1 MDAWTSGGSWLLE
14 SKHDMISSGTDDGSS
29 PAIRSEDPAS
39 RGGAPDSLS
48 VSSLNIRLAHTAR
61 AFVLP
66 GLLALTGMAS
76 PAAQTRSVYKITGT
90 GDSAMND
97 STGRM
102 SSMVSLVL
110 RRSGILFLLAFA
122 LLAQSAWAQRI
133 GPLVPDDPQRSKAS
147 SAERKEAVRP
157 PSLQLS
163 LSPPAAVALP
173 PLGPNDL
180 QRLQPQ
186 EGRPPLIGVH
196 RRLPAEAVTRSFS
209 GGAVKTTAE
218 GAWQSTAVGRLWR
231 LKMTSPSARAMRIHF
246 RDFAIGAGSL
256 WLYSASGQVVGPYT
270 GSGLYGDGDFWS
282 GIVFGDSLTIEYMP
296 DWASAGEAVPFQIV
310 EISHI
315 WDDAFGGGVEGG
327 VRWPQGALGSS
338 DRRGSVKALP
348 GRIDL
353 AVGTPSKRA
362 RLTKATQAI
371 PLVERS
377 SSLQPPRREL
387 TPGRPVPFRL
397 GPYANPTLVTF
408 GDSGQLEVP
417 EDATRVTFTLES
429 DADLEL
435 LVRYGKDPEL
445 QDGRPVSDHS
455 HRNRTG
461 NERIVITPESDPPLR
476 AGTYFVAIAVRTTG
490 VVVEGTLTAEV
501 ERAGEPPPTSDGT
514 LTPGQPVSFQ
524 RGPTNTPPTI
534 YFGSNSFRLEV
545 PEDASRVTF
554 TLESDVDVE
563 LFVRYGEDNAVQ
575 DRSLVTDHRS
585 RNPAGNERILITPR
599 SDPPL
604 RAGTY
609 FVSIALLDTGVVAN
623 CTLTAEVELD
633 EEDQTPISGGTLTP
647 GQPAD
652 FRLGPVDSP
661 ILFNRDRSFRLEV
674 PEAAS
679 RITFTLESVDPD
691 VDVDLYVRF
700 GEDNMIQNGRPVFD
714 HRSQKLT
721 GSERI
726 GITRRSDPPLRA
738 GTYFV
743 SVLVFA
749 TGVVAE
755 GTLTATVETD
765 AADCHLDV
773 TCYPEWSSS
782 AAGVARILI
791 ETSEGSR
798 SCSGTLLNNSREDS
812 TPYFLTAAHCVA
824 TEEEARSVMAFWH
837 YQTQTCNGELPDILS
852 VPRTMGAS
860 LLSTL
865 GGGLIEGRAHPD
877 GDMTLLGLEGDLPDG
892 VMFQG
897 WDADPQPVGTQVTGI
912 HHPGSADWDFFKRI
926 SFGQIIPDPGFGTS
940 DDVHAIVSWPPGQ
953 GYTEGGSSGSA
964 LFSSPGT
971 VVGALSFG
979 EGARDNAC
987 RIGSPLLDGY
997 THFSVVYPYIRQ
1009 FIDSASPLPPG
1020 QPAAFRL
1027 GPVDAPTLFRGD
1039 NSFRLEVPEN
1049 ATRVTFTLES
1059 IDPDVNVDLYVRYG
1073 EDNAIQDG
1081 NVVSDYSSEG
1091 STGNEQIVVT
1101 RQSDPP
1107 LRAGTYFVSLMLR
1120 TTGAV
1125 AEVTVTAEFD
1135 APPPTGGQ
1143 IYYFPHLAVG
1153 QKWQTTITYINYSS
1167 QEVRCTTEFLSDQG
1181 TPLMV
1186 SFADKGTVPSRTDV
1200 LLPGGSVHQETNVE
1214 LNAPFAP
1221 GWARATCSGPVK
1233 ASLLF
1238 RLHNSEGVP
1247 IAEGGVNA
1255 AAVPATR
1262 FVTFAEQGEGK
1273 QGTGVAYA
1281 NPSATEAV
1289 VTFTAR
1295 DADGQMLAS
1304 VDKNLSPNGHAAQN
1318 MAPLFALSSFTGS
1331 LEVTSTAP
1339 IVSLSINAEAAPV
1352 FSSLPPGELDA
1363 AAQGSTTYYFPHL
1376 AVGQKWQTTITY
1388 INYSSQEV
1396 RCQTDF
1402 ISDHGSPLMVSFAA
1416 LGTVVSR
1423 PDVLLPG
1430 GSVHQETNVELNAP
1444 FAPGWAR
1451 ATCSGP
1457 VKASLLFRLHNS
1469 EGVPIAEGGV
1479 NAAAVP
1485 ATRFVTFAEQ
1495 GEGKQGTGV
1504 AYANPSPTEAVVTF
1518 TAKDALGQTLASVD
1532 KTLLSNEH
1540 AAQNMA
1546 PLFALSSFTGSLEVT
1561 STVPIVSLS
1570 INAEAAPVF
1579 SSLPPGE
1586 LDAAPDI
1593 PDPMFAPANE
1603 AAFND
1608 LVVGK
1613 RISSGVPNYYSD
1625 FVSPGRFRETEG
1637 ADTYTG
1643 SYTYRNTGSNTG
1655 TVTLNYD
1662 DGDRCTFHLTFASA
1676 TAGTGTFTC
1685 NDGESGEFNWR
1696 LVEIPASAGAPD
1708 LVVQTPSVS
1717 DSNPNAGES
1726 FTLSAAV
1733 RNQGNGRSAS
1743 TTLRHYRSS
1752 DETISTSDTAVGTD
1766 AVGGLAASGT
1776 SAESISLTAPSTAG
1790 TYYYGAC
1797 VDPVSGES
1805 NSQNNCSTAVRV
1817 TVSQMEVVGTR
1828 YEVGDVITTVPDP
1841 LPDAFPGGQLL
1852 PPGGGLG
1859 QFVRQGTNW
1868 SFSSGPGGYFEIGDY
1883 RYTCDFFLCGVV
1895 NRVVTF
1901 GTIVET
1907 SIQIESAGFDL
1918 AAINRYSPEGI
1929 VFANDR
1935 FFVVDGRP
1943 WVYAYTASGQHDA
1956 ASGFALDSANFNATG
1971 ITFANDRF
1979 FVVDRGGDK
1988 VYAYQSTGQRDAASD
2003 FALDS
2008 ANWDA
2013 TGITFANN
2021 RFFVA
2026 DWPGNKVY
2034 AYQSSGQRDAASDF
2048 ALDSDNMTANGIT
2061 FANNRFYVVDL
2072 VGNKVYAYQ
2081 SSGQRDAA
2089 SDFALDSG
2097 NWGAAGITFA
2107 NDRFFVVDRD
2117 RDKVYAYS
2125 AGAGPGTTDSQPSFG
2140 SATASDQSYQAGTAI
2155 SPLTLPAATGGD
2167 GNPDLQPRSQRAR
2180 LELQPRHPPADRHTD
2195 NCRHVQHDV
2204 HGAGCR
2210 RRHQH
2215 PHLHHHRGHH
2225 ADDHCRSG
2233 CCVGYGQ
2240 R

>member
-1 MDAWTSGGSWLLE
+1 
-14 SKHDMISSGTDDGSS
+14 
-29 PAIRSEDPAS
+29 
-39 RGGAPDSLS
+39 
-48 VSSLNIRLAHTAR
+48 
-61 AFVLP
+61 
-66 GLLALTGMAS
+66 
-76 PAAQTRSVYKITGT
+76 
-90 GDSAMND
+90 
-97 STGRM
+97 
-102 SSMVSLVL
+102 MVSLVL

-163 LSPPAAVALP
+163 LPSPAAVALP

-196 RRLPAEAVTRSFS
+196 RRLPAGAVTRSFS

-256 WLYSASGQVVGPYT
+256 WLHSASGQVVGPYT

-296 DWASAGEAVPFQIV
+296 DGASAKEAAPFQIV

-338 DRRGSVKALP
+338 NRRGSLKPLP
-348 GRIDL
+348 DRINV
-353 AVGTPSKRA
+353 AVGTQLKKS
-362 RLTKATQAI
+362 RLTKAIQ
-371 PLVERS
+371 LVERS
-377 SSLQPPRREL
+377 ASLQQPRPKAARPL
-387 TPGRPVPFRL
+387 TPGRPVSFSR
-397 GPYANPTLVTF
+397 GPVDSSTLF
-408 GDSGQLEVP
+408 HGDFSYQLEVP

-429 DADLEL
+429 DADVGL
-435 LVRYGKDPEL
+435 LVRYGEDNEL
-445 QDGRPVSDHS
+445 ENGRLVFDY
-455 HRNRTG
+455 G
-461 NERIVITPESDPPLR
+461 ANEVFAGTEEIVITPQSDPPLQ
-476 AGTYFVAIAVRTTG
+476 AGTYFVSVVVFATG
-490 VVVEGTLTAEV
+490 VVVNCKLTATV
-501 ERAGEPPPTSDGT
+501 EPEGVAPPPTSDNT

-524 RGPTNTPPTI
+524 RGPRDSPTLF
-534 YFGSNSFRLEV
+534 FGPNSFRLEV

-563 LFVRYGEDNAVQ
+563 LVVRYGEDNAVE
-575 DRSLVTDHRS
+575 DRLVVTDHRS

-604 RAGTY
+604 RSGTY
-609 FVSIALLDTGVVAN
+609 FVSVIVWATGVVAN

-633 EEDQTPISGGTLTP
+633 GEDQTPISGGTLTP

-661 ILFNRDRSFRLEV
+661 MLFNRDRSFRLEA
-674 PEAAS
+674 PEDAS

-714 HRSQKLT
+714 HLSQKLT

-743 SVLVFA
+743 SVLVFD

-765 AADCHLDV
+765 AADCHLDA

-782 AAGVARILI
+782 ASGVALI
-791 ETSEGSR
+791 AFETSEGGSR
-798 SCSGTLLNNSREDS
+798 FCSGTLLNNRRQDL
-812 TPYFLTAAHCVA
+812 TPYFLTAAHCVD
-824 TEEEARSVMAFWH
+824 TEEEARSVTAFWL
-837 YQTQTCNGELPDILS
+837 YQTQTCNGELPDLQS
-852 VPRTMGAS
+852 VPITEGAS
-860 LLSTL
+860 LLSTTGFREL
-865 GGGLIEGRAHPD
+865 YDPE
-877 GDMTLLGLEGDLPDG
+877 GDMTLLQLEGDLPDG

-897 WDADPQPVGTQVTGI
+897 WDADPQPIGSQVTGI
-912 HHPGSADWDFFKRI
+912 HHPGSDDWGFFKRI
-926 SFGQIIPDPGFGTS
+926 SFGQIIPDQDRGTS
-940 DDVHAIVSWPPGQ
+940 DDVYAIVRYTQ
-953 GYTEGGSSGSA
+953 GLIEGGSSGSA
-964 LFSSPGT
+964 LFSSPET
-971 VVGALSFG
+971 VVGVQSFG
-979 EGARDNAC
+979 PPNVYDCSDAFFYSGT
-987 RIGSPLLDGY
+987 
-997 THFSVVYPYIRQ
+997 THFSVFYPYIRQ
-1009 FIDSASPLPPG
+1009 FIDSASPLTPG

-1027 GPVDAPTLFRGD
+1027 GPVDAPMLFSGD
-1039 NSFRLEVPEN
+1039 SSFQVEVPEG

-1153 QKWQTTITYINYSS
+1153 ASWQTTITYINYSAE
-1167 QEVRCTTEFLSDQG
+1167 EVSCRTDFLSDQG

-1255 AAVPATR
+1255 AAVPATL

-1281 NPSATEAV
+1281 NPSPTEAV
-1289 VTFTAR
+1289 ITFTAR

-1318 MAPLFALSSFTGS
+1318 MAALFALSSFTGS

-1376 AVGQKWQTTITY
+1376 AVGASWQTTITY
-1388 INYSSQEV
+1388 INYSPQEV
-1396 RCQTDF
+1396 TCQTEF
-1402 ISDHGSPLMVSFAA
+1402 LSDQGTPLMVSFADK
-1416 LGTVVSR
+1416 GTVPSR
-1423 PDVLLPG
+1423 TDVLLPG

-1479 NAAAVP
+1479 NATAVP
-1485 ATRFVTFAEQ
+1485 VTRFVTFAEQ
-1495 GEGKQGTGV
+1495 GAGQFGTGV
-1504 AYANPSPTEAVVTF
+1504 AYANPSDTATLVTF
-1518 TAKDALGQTLASVD
+1518 TARDADGEVLASVD
-1532 KTLLSNEH
+1532 KNLSPNGH

-1546 PLFALSSFTGSLEVT
+1546 ALFALSSFTGSLEIT
-1561 STVPIVSLS
+1561 STEPIVSLS

-1593 PDPMFAPANE
+1593 PGEMLAPANE

-1608 LVVGK
+1608 LFVGK
-1613 RISSGVPNYYSD
+1613 RVATNFPTVYAD
-1625 FVSPGRFRETEG
+1625 FVSPGRFRETAG
-1637 ADTYTG
+1637 TATSTG

-1655 TVTLNYD
+1655 TVTFNYD
-1662 DGDRCTFHLTFASA
+1662 DGDRCTASLTFASA
-1676 TAGTGTFTC
+1676 MAGTATFTC
-1685 NDGESGEFNWR
+1685 NDGSSAAYDWR
-1696 LVEIPASAGAPD
+1696 LVEIPPDDGDGDGDTNGVCATGSTIESGSECALQYPQDPQGSPDAGR
-1708 LVVQTPSVS
+1708 Q
-1717 DSNPNAGES
+1717 
-1726 FTLSAAV
+1726 F
-1733 RNQGNGRSAS
+1733 GRF
-1743 TTLRHYRSS
+1743 
-1752 DETISTSDTAVGTD
+1752 AVGVQLGSEKGCLYIGARFLACGSSSISRDLTFTT
-1766 AVGGLAASGT
+1766 GSGNEYSFGFAASKIED
-1776 SAESISLTAPSTAG
+1776 SSSWRISKLSI
-1790 TYYYGAC
+1790 
-1797 VDPVSGES
+1797 
-1805 NSQNNCSTAVRV
+1805 
-1817 TVSQMEVVGTR
+1817 
-1828 YEVGDVITTVPDP
+1828 
-1841 LPDAFPGGQLL
+1841 
-1852 PPGGGLG
+1852 
-1859 QFVRQGTNW
+1859 
-1868 SFSSGPGGYFEIGDY
+1868 
-1883 RYTCDFFLCGVV
+1883 
-1895 NRVVTF
+1895 
-1901 GTIVET
+1901 
-1907 SIQIESAGFDL
+1907 
-1918 AAINRYSPEGI
+1918 
-1929 VFANDR
+1929 
-1935 FFVVDGRP
+1935 
-1943 WVYAYTASGQHDA
+1943 
-1956 ASGFALDSANFNATG
+1956 
-1971 ITFANDRF
+1971 
-1979 FVVDRGGDK
+1979 
-1988 VYAYQSTGQRDAASD
+1988 
-2003 FALDS
+2003 
-2008 ANWDA
+2008 
-2013 TGITFANN
+2013 
-2021 RFFVA
+2021 
-2026 DWPGNKVY
+2026 
-2034 AYQSSGQRDAASDF
+2034 
-2048 ALDSDNMTANGIT
+2048 
-2061 FANNRFYVVDL
+2061 
-2072 VGNKVYAYQ
+2072 
-2081 SSGQRDAA
+2081 
-2089 SDFALDSG
+2089 
-2097 NWGAAGITFA
+2097 
-2107 NDRFFVVDRD
+2107 
-2117 RDKVYAYS
+2117 
-2125 AGAGPGTTDSQPSFG
+2125 
-2140 SATASDQSYQAGTAI
+2140 
-2155 SPLTLPAATGGD
+2155 TL
-2167 GNPDLQPRSQRAR
+2167 Q
-2180 LELQPRHPPADRHTD
+2180 E
-2195 NCRHVQHDV
+2195 
-2204 HGAGCR
+2204 
-2210 RRHQH
+2210 
-2215 PHLHHHRGHH
+2215 
-2225 ADDHCRSG
+2225 
-2233 CCVGYGQ
+2233 
-2240 R
+2240 